1 MLFKVS
7 SSNPTRY
14 KTDLFD
20 LSIHCRR
27 TIRLVLS
34 HIFTQCAGGNHGNG
48 RQITRKQRAQ
58 RERLSQRKPAK
69 IPRSATHLAQQ
80 SNREALCPLIRD
92 AKGSAN
98 ADDNK
103 TKICL
108 CSFRVCPL
116 LFSFRNNS
124 GAVFRSF
131 RLRRASCCGAE
142 QTNGQTAE
150 QRDGPLR
157 AKQGESIKK
166 VSGRADST
174 LLSSFLPLSLVPY
187 LSLPPVRSFLLLLLL
202 CVLKIGTESF
212 PTTRF
217 LSQRLFFV
225 ASSES
230 GAIFAFRAGH
240 LHLSTLSGFLSPLA
254 FPPIFPAPT
263 YNIPNGLTN
272 RSGEE
277 IK

>member
-14 KTDLFD
+14 KTDL
-20 LSIHCRR
+20 SIHRSR

-166 VSGRADST
+166 SAEERIQHCF
-174 LLSSFLPLSLVPY
+174 LPSFLYLWFRISLY
-187 LSLPPVRSFLLLLLL
+187 PPFVRSF
-202 CVLKIGTESF
+202 C
-212 PTTRF
+212 
-217 LSQRLFFV
+217 FFFSV
-225 ASSES
+225 C
-230 GAIFAFRAGH
+230 
-240 LHLSTLSGFLSPLA
+240 
-254 FPPIFPAPT
+254 
-263 YNIPNGLTN
+263 
-272 RSGEE
+272 
-277 IK
+277 